1 MTDDDK
7 LLSISG
13 IQHFVYCRRQW
24 ALIHIEQQWEENVLT
39 VSGELMHQN
48 AHDSRS
54 TEKRGNLLVSR
65 GMAVTSRALG
75 LTGVCDV
82 VEFHKS
88 DEGAL
93 LHGQEG
99 YYRIVPVEYKHGKP
113 KDDNC
118 DILQA
123 AAQAMCLEEMFCTT
137 VDEIHI
143 FYGKTRHR
151 LKLTV
156 SSDIRI
162 QVKNISSEMHDYMQR
177 QYTPKVK
184 CSRRCNACSLKEI
197 CLPKMSKTSSVKR
210 YIANVLGDDAE

>member
-1 MTDDDK
+1 MDEDDR

-39 VSGELMHQN
+39 VSGELMHQK
-48 AHDSRS
+48 AHDSKS
-54 TEKRGNLLVSR
+54 TEKRGDVLVSR
-65 GMAVTSRALG
+65 GMAVRSKELG

-88 DEGAL
+88 KDGAL
-93 LHGQEG
+93 LYGHEG
-99 YYRIVPVEYKHGKP
+99 FYRIIPVEYKHGKP
-113 KDDNC
+113 KEDNC

-123 AAQAMCLEEMFCTT
+123 AAQAMCLEEMFCTV

-143 FYGKTRHR
+143 YYGKTRHR
-151 LKLTV
+151 LKLPL
-156 SSDIRI
+156 SSEIRS
-162 QVKNISSEMHDYMQR
+162 QVKSISEEMHTYFQR

-184 CSRRCNACSLKEI
+184 YSRRCSACSLKEI
-197 CLPKMSKTSSVKR
+197 CLPKISKNTSVKQ
-210 YIANVLGDDAE
+210 YISNALGDDAE